1 MAYRSLRRRRQPLKF
16 PKITLTPLIDTAL
29 TLLIIFMITAPMM
42 RMTIKVD
49 LPDAKT
55 SQTTKVEDQSLTV
68 EMDADGVVHFGGKS
82 YKNIKHQQKQDLQA
96 LKEAISRQITRQNN
110 TIFLFADKSLR
121 YERIVHLFDVIN
133 AIDGVQHVALVTQ
146 KII

>member
-1 MAYRSLRRRRQPLKF
+1 MAYRSLRCRRQPLKF

-68 EMDADGVVHFGGKS
+68 EMDADGIAHFGEKTFDLM
-82 YKNIKHQQKQDLQA
+82 KNKKHDLQA
-96 LKEAISRQITRQNN
+96 LKEAIAQKVTKTNN
-110 TIFLFADKSLR
+110 TVFLFADKSLR
-121 YERIVHLFDVIN
+121 YEKIIKLFDVIN

-146 KII
+146 KIE